1 MIPRR
6 SRSRIFFVMKSLLTS
21 RAYINGFPIFIFI
34 IRQLPKPKIFS
45 RSSEIQLPQRQL
57 LCWAQLDT
65 TLAQQLL
72 CLHWHHMASHG
83 RRRRQYLHTEINS
96 VPIVRL
102 SSRVSALFIRASD
115 CLWLIPICWDG
126 VQQYLHTEM
135 NWNVGLSDEPRVDVL
150 PSAARQEDRSLA
162 RDQQLRMKILKWSK
176 FYWCIKIKHGG
187 DLLGPRWRFWRYT
200 VTSGPKDR
208 LQFSVALTCLW
219 LCCLKCLQFL
229 KLRHV
234 FRNLMRSERQLNFEG
249 NTCCFA
255 VVPI

>member
-1 MIPRR
+1 M
-6 SRSRIFFVMKSLLTS
+6 TS

-34 IRQLPKPKIFS
+34 IWQLPKPKIFS
-45 RSSEIQLPQRQL
+45 RSSTIRLPQRQAITL
-57 LCWAQLDT
+57 LSPAWHNISATAVVL
-65 TLAQQLL
+65 TL
-72 CLHWHHMASHG
+72 ASHG
-83 RRRRQYLHTEINS
+83 KSRTTTATVSTHRDQFGSHRSS
-96 VPIVRL
+96 VVSCECIIYKSKRL
-102 SSRVSALFIRASD
+102 PLTHPHLLA
-115 CLWLIPICWDG
+115 G

-176 FYWCIKIKHGG
+176 FYWCIKIKLGG